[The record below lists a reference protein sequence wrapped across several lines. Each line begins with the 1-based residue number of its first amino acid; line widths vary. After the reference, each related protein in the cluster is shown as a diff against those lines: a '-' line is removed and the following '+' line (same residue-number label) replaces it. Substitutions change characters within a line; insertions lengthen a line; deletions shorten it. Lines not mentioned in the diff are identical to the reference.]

1 MRLLL
6 HLGQVKTGSTALQQ
20 ALHGASRD
28 LRGRGVLYPRFGGR
42 AIAHHALLPLCEDP
56 NRLPTWSLQD
66 QGGAEA
72 AALHAWEVWNR
83 TCETVLSDPPKVMV
97 LSSELLIQHT
107 RHRAKQ
113 RLADILTELTPQL
126 MPVLYVRHP
135 VAHFRARLQEWLKVE
150 SAPLPVVEP
159 TLRAAILDC
168 EASFGA
174 PPHLVAY
181 DRAGLLGGDIVQD
194 FATRFLADHVRPGDL
209 PKVVVNVGL
218 SAEALVLLARLR
230 SEGTSAAGTARR
242 VARLIAPLAAL
253 DRSDP
258 PDRPLTLLPD
268 VAQAVLRAATCHH
281 WLAETGRLFLPGL
294 DTRQIDG
301 SALPDWLLTARP
313 ESLFLHD
320 PARLLRLREGLT
332 PADPDLIAGLNLR
345 R

>member
-20 ALHGASRD
+20 GLHGASRD
-28 LRGRGVLYPRFGGR
+28 LRARGVLYPRFGGR

-56 NRLPTWSLQD
+56 NRLPAWSLQD
-66 QGGAEA
+66 QGGAET

-83 TCETVLSDPPKVMV
+83 TCEAVLADPPKVMV

-107 RHRAKQ
+107 RPRAKQ
-113 RLADILTELTPQL
+113 RLADILAELTPDL
-126 MPVLYVRHP
+126 MPVIYVRHP

-168 EASFGA
+168 ESSFGT

-181 DRAGLLGGDIVQD
+181 DRAGLLGGGIVRD
-194 FATRFLADHVRPGDL
+194 FATRFLADHLCPDDL
-209 PKVVVNVGL
+209 PQAEVNAGL

-230 SEGTSAAGTARR
+230 AEAGHVPDSARR

-281 WLAETGRLFLPGL
+281 WLAETGRLHLPGL

-301 SALPDWLLTARP
+301 SALPDWLLTAPP

-320 PARLLRLREGLT
+320 PARLLRLRESLT
-332 PADPDLIAGLNLR
+332 RVDPT
-345 R
+345 